1 MIRRLPLFALSL
13 LFACAGFAQAQPSG
27 PSLLEQKM
35 GIAKFREAG
44 LDRQTPQQ
52 LKVLE
57 EWLLGNAAEIAS
69 SQAASE
75 ASTASAAAISSAR
88 RSWFG
93 LSKTEKKDGVP
104 TSTVVSRV
112 SGSFTGW
119 RPGTT
124 LELENGQKWK
134 INDGSS
140 LYVRKPLDRPQAT
153 IAPGLFG
160 VWNLQVQGYNTS
172 AKVIPAN

>member
-1 MIRRLPLFALSL
+1 MRRILQLLVLSC
-13 LFACAGFAQAQPSG
+13 FVVACALAQTPK

-35 GIAKFREAG
+35 GSAKFREAG
-44 LDRQTPQQ
+44 LDRQTPEQ
-52 LKVLE
+52 LQVLE
-57 EWLLGNAAEIAS
+57 QWLIGNAAEIAS
-69 SQAASE
+69 SQDASE

-93 LSKTEKKDGVP
+93 LSKSEKKDGVP
-104 TSTVVSRV
+104 SSTVASRID
-112 SGSFTGW
+112 GSFTGW
-119 RPGTT
+119 RGGTT

-140 LYVRKPLDRPQAT
+140 LFVRKPLDRPLAT
-153 IAPGLFG
+153 ISPGLFG

-172 AKVIPAN
+172 AKVVPAN